1 MNVSLDKEVAE
12 ELITFKLRRIQELI
26 YSILNHWDE
35 STAES
40 FINKARDG
48 TYPEAENDAIELRQL
63 LLEEE
68 KLRNL
73 LESLP

>member
-1 MNVSLDKEVAE
+1 MNVSLDKEVVE

-26 YSILNHWDE
+26 YSILNRWDE
-35 STAES
+35 STPES
-40 FINKARDG
+40 FIAKARDG

-68 KLRNL
+68 KLSNL
-73 LESLP
+73 LKNLS